1 MSARLVIDYIV
12 EQKGIN
18 LNTLT
23 DIDFS
28 KFSWLNEREPVSNM
42 KGEKVS
48 KSYYFENKKEAIRIE
63 YFKIVGDYEYNGV
76 VYPNIYLGWKKDM
89 CWIDWAGAV
98 GYRKSMQAYYFNLEP
113 VFVGDGTETI
123 IGFSS
128 PKMRKSMKEER
139 YSADD
144 YLQSKNPNLYAL
156 LYSRYTAQYEFYL
169 KTGKKAN
176 LVTAINGETDPDI
189 NAVFDNFVFGYEP
202 MTVRELILMNL
213 Q

>member
-1 MSARLVIDYIV
+1 MSAQLVIDYIV
-12 EQKGIN
+12 QERGIN

-23 DIDFS
+23 DKDYS
-28 KFSWLNEREPVSNM
+28 QFSWLNQREPVYNM

-48 KSYYFENKKEAIRIE
+48 KSYYFENRKEAIRHR
-63 YFKIVGDYEYNGV
+63 YFKIIGDYEYNGLLYYNV
-76 VYPNIYLGWKKDM
+76 YLGWREDK
-89 CWIDWAGAV
+89 CWIDWSGEI
-98 GYRKSMQAYYFNLEP
+98 GYVKPMQPYYFELEP
-113 VFVGDGTETI
+113 VFVGDGNQTI

-139 YSADD
+139 YAADD

-156 LYSRYTAQYEFYL
+156 LYGRYTSQYEFYL
-169 KTGKKAN
+169 KTGKKSN
-176 LVTAINGETDPDI
+176 LVTAINGEADADI
-189 NAVFDNFVFGYEP
+189 NAVFNNEVFGYEP

>member
-1 MSARLVIDYIV
+1 MNIPLVVDYIT
-12 EQKGIN
+12 EKRGIN
-18 LNTLT
+18 LSTLT
-23 DIDFS
+23 DKDFS

-63 YFKIVGDYEYNGV
+63 YSKIVGDYLYNDI
-76 VYPNIYLGWKKDM
+76 VYPNTYLGWRKDM
-89 CWIDWAGAV
+89 SWIDWAGEI
-98 GYRKSMQAYYFNLEP
+98 GYKKAMQPYYFNLEP

-139 YSADD
+139 YAADD

-156 LYSRYTAQYEFYL
+156 LYGRYTAQYEFYL

-176 LVTAINGETDPDI
+176 LVTAINGEDDADI
-189 NAVFDNFVFGYEP
+189 IAVFENLVFGTEI
-202 MTVRELILMNL
+202 TVKELILMNL

>member
-1 MSARLVIDYIV
+1 MIQLVIDYIV
-12 EQKGIN
+12 EQRGIN

-23 DIDFS
+23 DKDFS
-28 KFSWLNEREPVSNM
+28 NFSWLNEREPVTNM

-48 KSYYFENKKEAIRIE
+48 KSYYFENKKEAIRIVCH
-63 YFKIVGDYEYNGV
+63 KIYGDYEYNDV
-76 VYPNIYLGWKKDM
+76 IYPNTYLGWKKDM
-89 CWIDWAGAV
+89 HWVDWAGELQV
-98 GYRKSMQAYYFNLEP
+98 TKPMQPYYFNLEP
-113 VFVGDGTETI
+113 VFVGDGTETV

-156 LYSRYTAQYEFYL
+156 LYGRYTAHYEFYL
-169 KTGKKAN
+169 KTGKKFN

>member
-1 MSARLVIDYIV
+1 MSAKLVIDHIV
-12 EQKGIN
+12 EERGIN
-18 LNTLT
+18 LSTLT
-23 DIDFS
+23 DKDFS
-28 KFSWLNEREPVSNM
+28 NFSWLNEREPVSNM

-63 YFKIVGDYEYNGV
+63 YYKIVGDHQYNGIM
-76 VYPNIYLGWKKDM
+76 YPTVYLGWRKDM
-89 CWIDWAGAV
+89 CWIDWAGLV
-98 GYRKSMQAYYFNLEP
+98 GNRKPMQPYYFTLEP
-113 VFVGDGTETI
+113 VFVGDGTETVV
-123 IGFSS
+123 GFSS

-139 YSADD
+139 YAADD

-156 LYSRYTAQYEFYL
+156 LYSRYNAQYEFYL
-169 KTGKKAN
+169 KTGKKSN

-189 NAVFDNFVFGYEP
+189 NAVFNNQVFGYEP